1 MSHLLKVTRFLVKI
15 SQFKVLVMT
24 DKKFCVYKLF
34 LSLNILLKF
43 IFHVKTATS
52 LKKTTPSFQANPC
65 KNQVSLKPATP
76 PPLPTPHFENLARG
90 STLQQKERD
99 EHCLT
104 KSYTKS

>member
-76 PPLPTPHFENLARG
+76 PPSPPPILKIWQEAQPYSRKSG
-90 STLQQKERD
+90 MSTV
-99 EHCLT
+99 
-104 KSYTKS
+104 